1 MIEMVTSP
9 YDVAVPHTRFLTVL
23 GVREAALHRP
33 RECGKLTPAGPANAG
48 S

>member
-9 YDVAVPHTRFLTVL
+9 YDVAVPHTRFLTGSL
-23 GVREAALHRP
+23 ECGKLPRRP
-33 RECGKLTPAGPANAG
+33 RECGKLTLTDPVNAG